1 MRNRI
6 ALLQQQELKAQKNIL
21 YARKK
26 AQFLLKQKQER
37 EANLFRVYQTH
48 KHTLPHQP
56 NHKSKK
62 TKPHQKNTKFPHII
76 PFP

>member
-48 KHTLPHQP
+48 KHTNTHYPINQTTNP
-56 NHKSKK
+56 KKQNHTKK
-62 TKPHQKNTKFPHII
+62 TQNFHT
-76 PFP
+76 